1 MKPLLLV
8 LAFFVTPIVAT
19 AADPAPVRGPIKVL
33 IVDGFSNHDWQKT
46 TALLKSILGPTGL
59 FQISVSTCPPAVDA
73 PGYGAWRPA
82 FKDYDVV
89 IQTCNDISR
98 AGPAW
103 PKGAQQDFE
112 AFVRDGGGVY
122 IFHSAQNAFANWP
135 AYNEIIGLGWRPVT
149 YGTALR
155 VADDET
161 IVRLPPGEGRATSH
175 GPNGDVVIHQLGN
188 HPIHAGMP
196 RAWKTPHLEVY
207 YDARGPAE
215 NVEVL
220 SYGRDPRFGENWPI
234 EWTVRYG
241 QGRVY
246 VATFGHV
253 WRPGRGD
260 NDPESESM
268 RCVGV
273 QTTIVR
279 VVQWLANRPVTWP
292 VPPDF
297 PTATEKSLR
306 PLPKLD
312 LPAAPAPAAPAAAA
326 APGKA

>member
-1 MKPLLLV
+1 MKLLRFAFLLLAVPLL
-8 LAFFVTPIVAT
+8 APAAT
-19 AADPAPVRGPIKVL
+19 APKIKVL

-46 TALLKSILGPTGL
+46 TALLRSIIEPTGL
-59 FQISVSTCPPAVDA
+59 FEVEVSSCPPAVDA
-73 PGYGAWRPA
+73 PGYDAWRPN
-82 FKDYDVV
+82 FKAHDVV

-103 PKGAQQDFE
+103 PKPAQADFE

-122 IFHSAQNAFANWP
+122 IFHSAQNAFAGWP
-135 AYNEIIGLGWRPVT
+135 AYNEIIGLGWRPAS
-149 YGTALR
+149 YGTSIQIG
-155 VADDET
+155 ADEK
-161 IVRLPPGEGRATSH
+161 IIRIPPGEGRNTSH
-175 GPNGDVVIHQLGN
+175 GPNGDVLIHRLGD

-196 RAWKTPHLEVY
+196 RTWMTPHLEVY
-207 YDARGPAE
+207 YNARGPAE
-215 NVEVL
+215 NVDVL

-241 QGRVY
+241 QGRAY

-260 NDPESESM
+260 NDPESEAM

-279 VVQWLANRPVTWP
+279 VLEWLAKRPVTWP
-292 VPPDF
+292 VPADF
-297 PTATEKSLR
+297 PTATQKSLR

-312 LPAAPAPAAPAAAA
+312 LPDPAPAAVR
-326 APGKA
+326 